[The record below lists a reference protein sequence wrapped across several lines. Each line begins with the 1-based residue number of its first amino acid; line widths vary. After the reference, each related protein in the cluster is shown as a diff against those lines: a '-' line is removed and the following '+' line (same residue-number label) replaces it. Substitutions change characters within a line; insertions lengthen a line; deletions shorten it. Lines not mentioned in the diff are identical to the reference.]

1 MHIGKSALMA
11 TAAVLGAV
19 FSAGTAVADPIILRL
34 ADNLPPTH
42 FLAKYG
48 THYFMEEV
56 TKATNG
62 QVKFEYFPSEQVGK
76 AKDMLSLTQSGVV
89 DIALI
94 VPSYISD
101 KLPLSAVVDLP
112 GSFRSSC
119 EGTLAYWKVARDGW
133 FAKNEFQPAGV
144 RVVFA
149 YVNPPYELFLSKEG
163 AIRLEDVKGR
173 KIRSVGGALDITL
186 RSLGAVPVRLTAPE
200 IRESLSRGT
209 VDGIVFPVPTVT
221 SYKLEGL
228 IKSVTVGASLAGTA
242 TTYSISE
249 ARWKKLP
256 ESVQKVL
263 LEVGDATTR
272 RVCALTDGDVAKAYE
287 TFKQQGMTITKLGAE
302 DQKVLDGVYQ
312 EARRDWAAG
321 LDRRGKPGSEA
332 LKVFSD
338 ALAQAK

>member
-1 MHIGKSALMA
+1 MRYCGAALAASAML
-11 TAAVLGAV
+11 AAGA
-19 FSAGTAVADPIILRL
+19 ALAADPITLRL

-62 QVKFEYFPSEQVGK
+62 RVKFEYFPAEQVGK
-76 AKDMLSLTQSGVV
+76 AKDMLALTQSGVV

-94 VPSYISD
+94 VPAYISD
-101 KLPLSAVVDLP
+101 KLPLSGVVDLP
-112 GSFRSSC
+112 GSFASSC
-119 EGTLAYWKVARDGW
+119 EGTLAFWKTARDGW
-133 FAKNEFQPAGV
+133 LAKHEFQPSGV
-144 RVVFA
+144 RVVFS
-149 YVNPPYELFLSKEG
+149 YVNPPYELFMSKEG

-186 RSLGAVPVRLTAPE
+186 RNLGAVPVRLTAPE

-228 IKSVTVGASLAGTA
+228 IKSVTSGASLAGIA
-242 TTYSISE
+242 TTYAINE

-256 ESVQKVL
+256 ADVQKAMT
-263 LEVGDATTR
+263 EVGDATTR
-272 RVCALTDGDVAKAYE
+272 RVCKMTDEDVAKSYE
-287 TFKQQGMTITKLGAE
+287 VFKQQGMTISRIGPE
-302 DQKVLDGVYQ
+302 DQKVLDEVYQ
-312 EARRDWAAG
+312 QARRDWAAG
-321 LDRRGKPGSEA
+321 LDRRGKPGTEALKMFSEA
-332 LKVFSD
+332 LAAGK
-338 ALAQAK
+338 

>member
-1 MHIGKSALMA
+1 MRYCGAALAASAML
-11 TAAVLGAV
+11 AAGA
-19 FSAGTAVADPIILRL
+19 ALAADPITLRL

-62 QVKFEYFPSEQVGK
+62 RVKFEYFPAEQVGK
-76 AKDMLSLTQSGVV
+76 AKDMLALTQSGVV

-94 VPSYISD
+94 VPAYISD
-101 KLPLSAVVDLP
+101 KLPLSGVVDLP
-112 GSFRSSC
+112 GSFASSC
-119 EGTLAYWKVARDGW
+119 EGTLAFWKSARDGW
-133 FAKNEFQPAGV
+133 LAKNEFQPSGV
-144 RVVFA
+144 RVVFS
-149 YVNPPYELFLSKEG
+149 YVNPPYELFMSKEG
-163 AIRLEDVKGR
+163 AIRLEDMKGR

-186 RSLGAVPVRLTAPE
+186 RNLGAVPVRLTAPE

-228 IKSVTVGASLAGTA
+228 IKSVTSGASLAGIA
-242 TTYSISE
+242 TTYAINE

-256 ESVQKVL
+256 ADVQKAIM
-263 LEVGDATTR
+263 EVGDATTR
-272 RVCALTDGDVAKAYE
+272 RVCKMTDADVAKSYE
-287 TFKQQGMTITKLGAE
+287 TFKQQGMTISRIGPE
-302 DQKVLDGVYQ
+302 DQKVLDEVYQ
-312 EARRDWAAG
+312 QARRDWAAG

-332 LKVFSD
+332 LKMFSE
-338 ALAQAK
+338 ALAAGK

>member
-1 MHIGKSALMA
+1 MRFCGAALAGASAIL
-11 TAAVLGAV
+11 AA
-19 FSAGTAVADPIILRL
+19 SAALAAEPITLRL

-62 QVKFEYFPSEQVGK
+62 QVKFEYFPAEQVGK
-76 AKDMLSLTQSGVV
+76 AKDMLALTQSGVV

-112 GSFRSSC
+112 GSFGSSC
-119 EGTLAYWKVARDGW
+119 EGTLAYWKTARDGW
-133 FAKNEFQPAGV
+133 FAKNEFQPNGV
-144 RVVFA
+144 RVVFT

-228 IKSVTVGASLAGTA
+228 IKSVTVGANLAGTA
-242 TTYSISE
+242 TTYSINE

-256 ESVQKVL
+256 EAVQKAIM
-263 LEVGDATTR
+263 EVGDATTR
-272 RVCALTDGDVAKAYE
+272 RVCKMTDDDVAKSYE
-287 TFKQQGMTITKLGAE
+287 TFRQQGMTITRLGAD
-302 DQKVLDGVYQ
+302 DQKILDGAYQ
-312 EARRDWAAG
+312 QARRDWAAG

-332 LKVFSD
+332 LKVFSE
-338 ALAQAK
+338 ALAAAK